1 MSKDRYLIETLKI
14 STIAGHFNSSL
25 LLSQHLDKVPI
36 SNFSVN
42 QNRNHKFINT
52 TSLNDQKTLNISIKQ

>member
-1 MSKDRYLIETLKI
+1 MSKGRYLIETLKI

-42 QNRNHKFINT
+42 EKRLEI
-52 TSLNDQKTLNISIKQ
+52 TSLS

>member
-14 STIAGHFNSSL
+14 STIARHFNSSL

-42 QNRNHKFINT
+42 EKRNRNHKFIIT
-52 TSLNDQKTLNISIKQ
+52 RPSKDQKT